1 MTKFNCVMVS
11 RVEVEV
17 EIPDGTYYNHN
28 ILDKA
33 VKEKYGD
40 ELVKMLAGKM
50 YMEHFTR
57 VKE

>member
-1 MTKFNCVMVS
+1 MTKFNCVMIS

-17 EIPDGTYYNHN
+17 EIPDGTYYNHAV
-28 ILDKA
+28 LDKA
-33 VKEKYGD
+33 IKEKYGD
-40 ELVKMLAGKM
+40 ELVKMLAEKM

>member
-1 MTKFNCVMVS
+1 MTKFNCVMIS

-17 EIPDGTYYNHN
+17 EIPDGTYYNHA

-33 VKEKYGD
+33 IKEKYGD
-40 ELVKMLAGKM
+40 ELVKMLAEKM

>member
-1 MTKFNCVMVS
+1 MTKFNCVMIS

-17 EIPDGTYYNHN
+17 EIPDGTYYSHN

-57 VKE
+57 LKE

>member
-1 MTKFNCVMVS
+1 MTKFKCVMIS

-17 EIPDGTYYNHN
+17 EIPDGTYYNHSV
-28 ILDKA
+28 LDKA
-33 VKEKYGD
+33 IKDKYGG
-40 ELVKMLAGKM
+40 ELAGMLMEKS